1 MKKKLKKINKIK
13 VLIWAPF
20 GCGINYWG
28 PGISA
33 YRMYKDVN
41 SDSKYE
47 LHVAHGFSGQL
58 LYPCFKNGYYL
69 GNATILQP
77 LGAIC
82 FLVRSYFWIRK
93 HASEFDVAHI
103 LGSHH
108 VSFLPA
114 VWLENRGIRCVL
126 KIPNANS
133 GFSGN
138 SLVSKILGLAR
149 YRKRKKNK
157 ITKYICLSS
166 TIEEELLTIGVFQ
179 NKLERIPN
187 GVDVNRFFP
196 LSDTEK
202 SKRKADLG
210 WEDKLVIISVG
221 EITMRKYQR
230 ILVDLFDRFPELDIR
245 VIIVGPSGK
254 EGNDV
259 PYIQEQIRSLHLAD
273 KIKMIGY
280 TNDVLYYYQMAD
292 LFVLASDNEGLSN
305 SMLEA
310 MSCGLPALVTPVS
323 GALDVIQPN
332 SNGFFIDRDAGDLAE
347 KLKLYCNDKALLLD
361 QSIRARKTI
370 EDGFSHETV
379 LHQHFSLFNEIKN

>member
-1 MKKKLKKINKIK
+1 MKKKLN

-20 GCGINYWG
+20 GCGLNYWG

-33 YRMYKDVN
+33 YRMYKDLDPGSN
-41 SDSKYE
+41 YE
-47 LHVAHGFSGQL
+47 LHVAHGFSEQS
-58 LYPCFKNGYYL
+58 LYPCFKNTYYL
-69 GNATILQP
+69 GNASILGP
-77 LGAIC
+77 IGAIW

-114 VWLENRGIRCVL
+114 IWLENRGIRCVL

-133 GFSGN
+133 GFSSN

-149 YRKRKKNK
+149 YRNRKKNV

-166 TIEEELLTIGVFQ
+166 TIEEELSTIGICQ

-187 GVDVNRFFP
+187 GVDVNRFVP
-196 LSDTEK
+196 LSDAEK
-202 SKRKADLG
+202 SRRKADFG
-210 WEDKLVIISVG
+210 WEEKLVLISVG
-221 EITMRKYQR
+221 EITTRKYQR
-230 ILVDLFDRFPELDIR
+230 ILVDVFELFPELDIR
-245 VIIVGPSGK
+245 VILVGPSGK

-259 PYIQEQIRSLHLAD
+259 PYIQEKVQSLHLVD

-280 TNDVLYYYQMAD
+280 TSDVLYYYQMAD

-323 GALDVIQPN
+323 GASDVVQPK
-332 SNGFFIDRDAGDLAE
+332 SNGFFINRDARDLAE
-347 KLKLYCNDKALLLD
+347 KLNLYRNNKAMLSD

-370 EDGFSHETV
+370 EDGFSRERV
-379 LHQHFSLFNEIKN
+379 LHQHFSLFNVIKK